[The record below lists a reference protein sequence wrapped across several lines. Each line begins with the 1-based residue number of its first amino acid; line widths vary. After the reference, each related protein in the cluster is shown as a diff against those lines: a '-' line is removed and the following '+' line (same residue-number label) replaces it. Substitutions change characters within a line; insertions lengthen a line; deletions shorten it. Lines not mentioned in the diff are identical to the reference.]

1 MEPSQKES
9 PFSHFDTVDYIC
21 RFLKLKDK
29 LALSS
34 TNKLTAYMID
44 EHLKTKRKEEGL
56 PRVHDK
62 NERQAVKY
70 YLCRNLRVV
79 KLPSIFGK
87 EESTHYNFLR
97 GKNIVKI
104 DAGKNFTAFIDHNH
118 SVIYTKT
125 AWLTPKYHPNI
136 KY

>member
-1 MEPSQKES
+1 MESSRKET
-9 PFSHFDTVDYIC
+9 PFNHFDTLDEIC
-21 RFLKLKDK
+21 QFLRLRDK
-29 LALSS
+29 LALSA
-34 TNKLTAYMID
+34 TNKLTAYMVD
-44 EHLKTKRKEEGL
+44 EHLKAQRKEQGL

-79 KLPSIFGK
+79 KLPTIFGK

-104 DAGKNFTAFIDHNH
+104 DAGKNFTVFIDHKRTAL
-118 SVIYTKT
+118 YTKT
-125 AWLTPKYHPNI
+125 AWLTPKYHPHI
-136 KY
+136 KH